1 MVAPLVFVVVS
12 AAGRALVQFA
22 TRKAAQNAAKRI
34 GGKVV
39 EKAANKT
46 VSKLPK
52 GGSSKANQALEANT
66 LRASRA
72 APKGKTKGPDI
83 KPTKADRIGGGGA
96 KPKPKANTKPDARGT
111 ATQKGLLLTAGTT
124 AASAV
129 GTGNKDKKPDD
140 SRKEYR
146 PGRGDGKIAE
156 RNLAAKKDKTKV
168 KTVTGGAQ
176 TVVRNGRPTSEN
188 KGKLAASPKTKT
200 WKDVRSVAA
209 AQKAGLDH
217 FTGRD
222 GKKKIAITAEQLAK
236 KKMSLR
242 EYANSLRKKGKK

>member
-12 AAGRALVQFA
+12 TAGRALVQFA

-52 GGSSKANQALEANT
+52 GGSSKANQVLESNT

-72 APKGKTKGPDI
+72 APKGKPKGPDI
-83 KPTKADRIGGGGA
+83 KPTKADRIGGGGP
-96 KPKPKANTKPDARGT
+96 KPKPKPKSKPDARGT
-111 ATQKGLLLTAGTT
+111 ATQKGLLLTAATT
-124 AASAV
+124 AATAV
-129 GTGNKDKKPDD
+129 GTGTKDKKAQTSGP
-140 SRKEYR
+140 STRQSNKPPKKKVGGAQSTVVEGR
-146 PGRGDGKIAE
+146 PMSVNKGK
-156 RNLAAKKDKTKV
+156 LAAKKDKAPKSWKDY
-168 KTVTGGAQ
+168 KTV
-176 TVVRNGRPTSEN
+176 
-188 KGKLAASPKTKT
+188 AS
-200 WKDVRSVAA
+200 

-217 FTGRD
+217 FMGRD

-236 KKMSLR
+236 KKMSLT